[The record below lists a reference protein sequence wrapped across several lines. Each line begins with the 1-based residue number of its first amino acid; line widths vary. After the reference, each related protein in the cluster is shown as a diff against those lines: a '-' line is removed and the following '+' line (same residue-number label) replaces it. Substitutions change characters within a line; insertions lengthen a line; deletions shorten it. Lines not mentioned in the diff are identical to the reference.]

1 MKGFYI
7 SLAASF
13 LYLLKGDMGYI
24 GITYL
29 FKSLRKFLGI
39 MQVIL
44 RLNFQITYSFSIPS
58 RNLLLK
64 KKKRKKSTFMN
75 V

>member
-44 RLNFQITYSFSIPS
+44 RFNFQITYSFSIPS

-64 KKKRKKSTFMN
+64 KKKERNLLS
-75 V
+75 